1 MAESLIAPMHSQ
13 TTTAMASSTESN
25 ESYKNMQSPAGT
37 HAIRM
42 DFSNHMETMMA
53 SQKDAL
59 AGASS
64 DVYEKTLYDHDLVMI
79 FPRREGGELKKP
91 EDFTIDAF
99 VSLLTGKDHH
109 RSKRRGKIMIDPF
122 ARVLR
127 SKRCFLDDDGHDL
140 IPDDADND
148 HSEKAEQRRLIMEE
162 RILEGEYEKVIGS
175 RQPTTEVLFCELVA
189 MTIARRVQLA
199 CGLTTRMFR
208 SCDDDEIIMTIK
220 TDDNDLR
227 VEADRINYR
236 LQVSNKPFDMWA
248 HGDKNNIVRQEIGD
262 EEWRKSIEHLRHIR
276 GSPHEDSEFP
286 EMDPLL
292 MSRGDDFHPKLNK
305 ALKVWG
311 HTEDADS
318 QFVVDESARTY
329 KGGLMERIW
338 SSLFGMAYDPMTY
351 FSAFADY
358 RHEDQYQPYYRRYSI
373 KWGGT
378 QEETLFTQ
386 KDRIRLAY
394 GIVIRHINTDALL
407 VSEYIT
413 GDMFALHDEAALKE
427 LRSTWALHWL
437 MLNQPL
443 SKIRFYFGE
452 KIALYFAWL
461 GFYTK
466 MLIFPSIAGIITYAV
481 IETQDIRSGEDQGYI
496 LIAFA
501 VFVVVWS
508 SVFAEIWKRKN
519 GLFNSLWGLHGFHR
533 SFRYRAQ
540 FRGTK
545 SYNPIT
551 DAEEMTY
558 ESKVKRR
565 RAFLISMVVVLMMV
579 GIVCIALFA
588 LFLLKHA
595 INEQDTYEK
604 YKVDAKYRSSL
615 TMGVTG
621 LNAIQIL
628 ILNTVYRGVAKKLN
642 DLENH
647 RTDREYENHLVI
659 KVFLFQF
666 CNSFASFF
674 YIAFVKRTAE
684 GKCLDNDCMSELR
697 NQLLILFLIRIIVG
711 NTLEVVVPYL
721 KYQFQLYRERHGA
734 GDEKVAH
741 NYIEEQAKLMPYEHN
756 EAFEDY
762 NEMVI
767 QYGFITLF
775 VVAFPLTPLLALA
788 NNIAEVHVDSVK
800 LCFVHR
806 RPFPHPAKSIG
817 AWFYILRFMSYIA
830 LGTNCALILWTSPL
844 FENSSMTDPTKAFV
858 FVVSCQV
865 CLMLAVFIERAIP
878 NVPQQLKLLMERHEH
893 VVATVFKGM
902 DEGDD
907 SKLYETA
914 EVVDLTI
921 HSNEHWDDKHS
932 L

>member
-1 MAESLIAPMHSQ
+1 MA
-13 TTTAMASSTESN
+13 TSSDESN
-25 ESYKNMQSPAGT
+25 DSYKHMESPANV
-37 HAIRM
+37 HAINM
-42 DFSNHMETMMA
+42 DFSAMESAPSA
-53 SQKDAL
+53 SQRHL
-59 AGASS
+59 FGSGS
-64 DVYEKTLYDHDLVMI
+64 EKKLYGHDLVMI

-91 EDFTIDAF
+91 ENFTIDAF
-99 VSLLTGKDHH
+99 VALLTGKDRHK
-109 RSKRRGKIMIDPF
+109 SKRSGKIVIDPF

-127 SKRCFLDDDGHDL
+127 TSRCYLDDMGRDL
-140 IPDDADND
+140 VMNEKEHEND
-148 HSEKAEQRRLIMEE
+148 HSERAEQRRLLTEE

-175 RQPTTEVLFCELVA
+175 RQATTESLFCELVA
-189 MTIARRVQLA
+189 MAIARRVQLA
-199 CGLTTRMFR
+199 CGLTTRLFR
-208 SCDDDEIIMTIK
+208 SVDNDEILMTIK
-220 TDDNDLR
+220 ADDGDLR
-227 VEADRINYR
+227 IEADRTNYR

-248 HGDKNNIVRQEIGD
+248 HGDKNHMVRQEIGD
-262 EEWRKSIEHLRHIR
+262 VEWSKSIEHLRHTR

-292 MSRGDDFHPKLNK
+292 MTRGDEYHPNLSK

-311 HTEDADS
+311 HTEEADG
-318 QFVVDESARTY
+318 QYVPDEKARAY
-329 KGGLMERIW
+329 KGGRMERFW
-338 SSLFGMAYDPMTY
+338 TSLFGMAYDPMTY

-358 RHEDQYQPYYRRYSI
+358 RHEDMYQPYYRRYPI
-373 KWGGT
+373 KWGDRK
-378 QEETLFTQ
+378 EETLFSQ
-386 KDRIRLAY
+386 KDRIRLAS
-394 GIVIRHINTDALL
+394 GIVTRHINTDALQVAEYL
-407 VSEYIT
+407 TSE
-413 GDMFALHDEAALKE
+413 MFALHDPAALDE
-427 LRSTWALHWL
+427 LRQTWALRWL

-443 SKIRFYFGE
+443 NKIRFYFGE
-452 KIALYFAWL
+452 KVALYFAWL

-481 IETQDIRSGEDQGYI
+481 VQTQNIQRGEDQGYI

-501 VFVVVWS
+501 LFVVIWS
-508 SVFAEIWKRKN
+508 SIFAEVWKRKN

-533 SFRYRAQ
+533 AFRYRAQ
-540 FRGTK
+540 FRGTI
-545 SYNPIT
+545 SYNPVT

-558 ESKVKRR
+558 ESRAKRR
-565 RAFLISMVVVLMMV
+565 RAFLISIVVVLMMV
-579 GIVCIALFA
+579 GIVIVALVA
-588 LFLLKHA
+588 LFLLKHI
-595 INEQDTYEK
+595 INDTNK
-604 YKVDAKYRSSL
+604 LKAYKLSNPDYRKTL

-621 LNAIQIL
+621 LNAVQIL

-674 YIAFVKRTAE
+674 YIGFVKKPVE
-684 GKCLDNDCMSELR
+684 GHCLLDSNGESNCMGELQD
-697 NQLLILFLIRIIVG
+697 QLLVLFLIRIIVG

-721 KYQFQLYRERHGA
+721 KYQFQLYRERKGL
-734 GDEKVAH
+734 DDKVSH

-800 LCFVHR
+800 LCYVHR

-817 AWFYILRFMSYIA
+817 AWFYILRFMSYVA
-830 LGTNCALILWTSPL
+830 LATNSALILWTSDL
-844 FENSSMTDPTKAFV
+844 FADTDNSDKAFM

-865 CLMLAVFIERAIP
+865 CLMVAFLIERVIP
-878 NVPQQLKLLMERHEH
+878 DVPGQLKLLMNRHTNI
-893 VVATVFKGM
+893 VDTVFKGM

-907 SKLYETA
+907 SSLYEIA
-914 EVVDLTI
+914 EALDLTI
-921 HSNEHWDDKHS
+921 HANEHWDDKHS
-932 L
+932 V

>member
-1 MAESLIAPMHSQ
+1 
-13 TTTAMASSTESN
+13 
-25 ESYKNMQSPAGT
+25 
-37 HAIRM
+37 
-42 DFSNHMETMMA
+42 
-53 SQKDAL
+53 
-59 AGASS
+59 
-64 DVYEKTLYDHDLVMI
+64 
-79 FPRREGGELKKP
+79 
-91 EDFTIDAF
+91 
-99 VSLLTGKDHH
+99 
-109 RSKRRGKIMIDPF
+109 
-122 ARVLR
+122 
-127 SKRCFLDDDGHDL
+127 
-140 IPDDADND
+140 
-148 HSEKAEQRRLIMEE
+148 
-162 RILEGEYEKVIGS
+162 
-175 RQPTTEVLFCELVA
+175 
-189 MTIARRVQLA
+189 
-199 CGLTTRMFR
+199 
-208 SCDDDEIIMTIK
+208 MTIK
-220 TDDNDLR
+220 ADDNDLR
-227 VEADRINYR
+227 VEADRTNYR
-236 LQVSNKPFDMWA
+236 LQVSNRPFDMCA
-248 HGDKNNIVRQEIGD
+248 HADKNNIVRQEIGD
-262 EEWRKSIEHLRHIR
+262 AEWHKSIDHLRHIR

-292 MSRGDDFHPKLNK
+292 ISRGEEFHPKLHK

-311 HTEDADS
+311 HTEEADG
-318 QFVVDESARTY
+318 QFPVDDTARTY
-329 KGGLMERIW
+329 KGSLMERFW
-338 SSLFGMAYDPMTY
+338 TSLFGMSYNSMTY

-358 RHEDQYQPYYRRYSI
+358 RHEAQYQPYYRRYPVH
-373 KWGGT
+373 WGGKR
-378 QEETLFTQ
+378 EETMFTQ
-386 KDRIRLAY
+386 KDRIRLVS
-394 GIVIRHINTDALL
+394 GIVTRHINTDALL
-407 VSEYIT
+407 VSEYIA

-427 LRSTWALHWL
+427 LRSSWALHWL

-443 SKIRFYFGE
+443 NKIRFYFGE

-481 IETQDIRSGEDQGYI
+481 IETQDIQKGEDQGYI

-508 SVFAEIWKRKN
+508 SIFAEVWKRKN
-519 GLFNSLWGLHGFHR
+519 GLFNSLWGLHGYHR

-558 ESKVKRR
+558 ESKTKRR

-579 GIVCIALFA
+579 GIVCVALFA
-588 LFLLKHA
+588 LFLLKHT
-595 INEQDTYEK
+595 INEQNTNGK
-604 YKVDAKYRSSL
+604 YTKYRSSL

-684 GKCLDNDCMSELR
+684 GKCLHEDDCMSELR
-697 NQLLILFLIRIIVG
+697 DQLLVLFLIRIIVG

-721 KYQFQLYRERHGA
+721 KYQYQLYRERNGTG
-734 GDEKVAH
+734 GDEKVSH

-788 NNIAEVHVDSVK
+788 NNIAEVHVDSIKVRISPCM
-800 LCFVHR
+800 LLVLYVAHYYSLLSILLLFCSSAMCTAGHSHIQR
-806 RPFPHPAKSIG
+806 RALARGFTFCASCRT
-817 AWFYILRFMSYIA
+817 LRSA
-830 LGTNCALILWTSPL
+830 
-844 FENSSMTDPTKAFV
+844 
-858 FVVSCQV
+858 
-865 CLMLAVFIERAIP
+865 R
-878 NVPQQLKLLMERHEH
+878 
-893 VVATVFKGM
+893 
-902 DEGDD
+902 
-907 SKLYETA
+907 TA
-914 EVVDLTI
+914 R
-921 HSNEHWDDKHS
+921 
-932 L
+932 

>member
-1 MAESLIAPMHSQ
+1 
-13 TTTAMASSTESN
+13 MASSTEAN
-25 ESYKNMQSPAGT
+25 ESYKHMESPVGT

-42 DFSNHMETMMA
+42 DFSNHMETMTA

-59 AGASS
+59 VGGIPSS
-64 DVYEKTLYDHDLVMI
+64 GGVNEKTLYDHDLVMI

-91 EDFTIDAF
+91 EEFTINAF
-99 VSLLTGKDHH
+99 VALLTGKDRH
-109 RSKRRGKIMIDPF
+109 RSKRHGKIMIDPF
-122 ARVLR
+122 ARILR
-127 SKRCFLDDDGHDL
+127 TKRCFLDDAGHDP

-148 HSEKAEQRRLIMEE
+148 HSEKAEQSRLITEE
-162 RILEGEYEKVIGS
+162 RVLEDEYEKVIGS

-220 TDDNDLR
+220 ADDNDLR

-311 HTEDADS
+311 HTEEADG
-318 QFVVDESARTY
+318 QFVPDASARAY
-329 KGGLMERIW
+329 KGGIMERFW

-358 RHEDQYQPYYRRYSI
+358 RHEAQYQPYYRRYPI
-373 KWGGT
+373 QWGGT
-378 QEETLFTQ
+378 HEETLFTQ
-386 KDRIRLAY
+386 KDRIRLAS
-394 GIVIRHINTDALL
+394 GIVMRHINTDALL
-407 VSEYIT
+407 VSRYIT

-443 SKIRFYFGE
+443 NKIRFYFGE

-481 IETQDIRSGEDQGYI
+481 IETQDIQKGENQGYI

-501 VFVVVWS
+501 VFIVIWS
-508 SVFAEIWKRKN
+508 SVFAEVWKRKN

-558 ESKVKRR
+558 ESKAKRR

-579 GIVCIALFA
+579 CIVCVALFA

-595 INEQDTYEK
+595 INEQDTYKK
-604 YKVDAKYRSSL
+604 YKVDAKYRSSM

-674 YIAFVKRTAE
+674 YIAFVKRAAE
-684 GKCLDNDCMSELR
+684 GKCLHNDDCMSELR
-697 NQLLILFLIRIIVG
+697 DQLLILFLIRIIVG

-721 KYQFQLYRERHGA
+721 KYQFQLYRERHGT
-734 GDEKVAH
+734 GNSNEKVSH

-844 FENSSMTDPTKAFV
+844 FEDSSMSDTTKAFV

-878 NVPQQLKLLMERHEH
+878 DVPQQLKLLMQRHENI
-893 VVATVFKGM
+893 VATVFKGM

-921 HSNEHWDDKHS
+921 HPNELWEDKQLS
-932 L
+932 V